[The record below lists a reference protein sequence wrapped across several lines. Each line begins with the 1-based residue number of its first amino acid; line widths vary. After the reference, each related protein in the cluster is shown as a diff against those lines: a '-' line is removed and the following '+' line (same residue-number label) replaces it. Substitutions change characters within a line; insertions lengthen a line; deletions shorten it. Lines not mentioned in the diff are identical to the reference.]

1 MRSCISV
8 LANLCCST
16 SVFLSVFYIRF
27 SFCEKYDF
35 YDFLRCDL
43 QFPICITTWWVLG
56 LCFCNTRVS
65 CVRVLGDGLD
75 SFVSQWSH
83 FGCWSRRFDCNTA
96 SLHQA
101 MRSIVYVLLLVARWF
116 SYRCPSISINLPVG
130 IWCSLIGPHWLTAV
144 CCPIWS
150 CVSKRREFLIPLSG
164 LTSLGWSLIWITSWQ
179 WLHRETNE

>member
-16 SVFLSVFYIRF
+16 SVFLSVFYIRS

-101 MRSIVYVLLLVARWF
+101 MRSIVYVLLLVL
-116 SYRCPSISINLPVG
+116 RCTSISINLPE
-130 IWCSLIGPHWLTAV
+130 WCFLIGLHWTSV
-144 CCPIWS
+144 WS
-150 CVSKRREFLIPLSG
+150 CGSKRREFFNPLS
-164 LTSLGWSLIWITSWQ
+164 LLMLLGWSLIWITSWQ
-179 WLHRETNE
+179 WLHRERNE